1 MQLGYWQLG
10 YWREF
15 RLNWVTLVATF
26 IGIGTGNA
34 LSHYTL
40 SLFAPELIAEFG
52 WSKAQFA
59 LLGTLQLVSLVTT
72 PFAGRF
78 ADRFGVRVAASV
90 GFFAISAGF
99 LFFSIMQGSLIEFF
113 LVWLLQHVFG
123 VLTTSL
129 VLTRAIVERFDKA
142 RGTSLSLLM
151 MGPPLSGAVAAPL
164 LGLLIASEGWR
175 TAFVALA
182 IVSALGGAI
191 AVALM
196 GRQKQHAP
204 PRAVARQISRDELL
218 AFVRTRTFLLLVC
231 GMFLINIPQVFAASQ
246 IKLVVMAGGVPD
258 GLATWMVSFYAMGV
272 IGGRAIFGIALDRI
286 GAHVIALCA
295 LSLPVIGFLILAN
308 PGSVAWVVAAGV
320 TIIGVAQGA
329 EGDVGA
335 YMVSRHFDHANYS
348 LIFGFVK
355 AALDGGGAIG
365 ALLLSA
371 TLAATDSY
379 APFLY
384 VSAASTM
391 IGAICFYLTGPGPRI
406 AAEPTAA
413 LPIIAEND

>member
-1 MQLGYWQLG
+1 MLLG

-78 ADRFGVRVAASV
+78 ADRFGVRIAASV

-99 LFFSIMQGSLIEFF
+99 AFFSMMQGSLIEFF
-113 LVWLLQHVFG
+113 IVWLLQHVFG

-129 VLTRAIVERFDKA
+129 VLTRAIVERFDRA

-151 MGPPLSGAVAAPL
+151 TGPPLSGAIAAPL
-164 LGLLIASEGWR
+164 LGSLIASEGWR

-182 IVSALGGAI
+182 IVSALGGTM

-204 PRAVARQISRDELL
+204 PRPSARRIGRGELL
-218 AFVRTRTFLLLVC
+218 ALARTRTFLLLVG

-258 GLATWMVSFYAMGV
+258 QLATWMVSFYAMGV
-272 IGGRAIFGIALDRI
+272 IGGRTIFGIALDRI
-286 GAHVIALCA
+286 GAHIVALGA
-295 LSLPVIGFLILAN
+295 LSLPVIGFLILAT
-308 PGSVAWVVAAGV
+308 PGNVAWLVAAGV

-365 ALLLSA
+365 ALILSA
-371 TLAATDSY
+371 TLASTDGY
-379 APFLY
+379 APFLF
-384 VSAASTM
+384 VSAATTM
-391 IGAICFYLTGPGPRI
+391 IGAICFYLTGPGPERP
-406 AAEPTAA
+406 AETRAGTSTIEE
-413 LPIIAEND
+413 LD

>member
-1 MQLGYWQLG
+1 MG

-15 RLNWVTLVATF
+15 RLNWVTLLATF

-40 SLFAPELIAEFG
+40 SVFAPELIAEFG

-78 ADRFGVRVAASV
+78 ADRFGVRVAAFV
-90 GFFAISAGF
+90 GFLAISAGF
-99 LFFSIMQGSLIEFF
+99 VFFSIMQGSLIEFF
-113 LVWLLQHVFG
+113 IVWLLQHIFG

-151 MGPPLSGAVAAPL
+151 MGPPLSGAIAAPM
-164 LGLLIASEGWR
+164 LGALIASEGWR
-175 TAFVALA
+175 VAFVALA
-182 IVSALGGAI
+182 IASAIGGLI
-191 AVALM
+191 AVFLL
-196 GRQKQHAP
+196 GHQKQHTPICNAV
-204 PRAVARQISRDELL
+204 PRLGRAELL
-218 AFVRTRTFLLLVC
+218 VITRTRTFLLLVV

-246 IKLVVMAGGVPD
+246 IKLVVMASGVPD
-258 GLATWMVSFYAMGV
+258 ELATWMVSFYAMGV

-286 GAHVIALCA
+286 GAHIVALCA

-308 PGSVAWVVAAGV
+308 HGTIAWAVAAGV

-335 YMVSRHFDHANYS
+335 YMVSRHFDQANYS

-365 ALLLSA
+365 SLLLSA
-371 TLAATDSY
+371 ILASTDSY

-384 VSAASTM
+384 VSAATTM
-391 IGAICFYLTGPGPRI
+391 IGTICFFLTGPGPEKSI
-406 AAEPTAA
+406 A
-413 LPIIAEND
+413 PITEVGTIAELD